1 MRSTR
6 PNTSGKRRKRGECGE
21 MEEEDESSQVSR
33 LSGLLVG
40 RIGMGGDLMF
50 DSK

>member
-1 MRSTR
+1 
-6 PNTSGKRRKRGECGE
+6 
-21 MEEEDESSQVSR
+21 MEENVSNQVSR

-40 RIGMGGDLMF
+40 RMGMGGDLMV

>member
-1 MRSTR
+1 
-6 PNTSGKRRKRGECGE
+6 
-21 MEEEDESSQVSR
+21 MEEDVSSQVSC

-40 RIGMGGDLMF
+40 RMGMGGDLVI

>member
-1 MRSTR
+1 
-6 PNTSGKRRKRGECGE
+6 
-21 MEEEDESSQVSR
+21 MEEDVSSQVSR

-40 RIGMGGDLMF
+40 RMGMGGDLVI